1 MKRLLIFICLAT
13 VIFAMTSCSSKGG
26 KGLFTPTSSGRPYEV
41 LVVVNPGVWD
51 RPSGRALHDVLSAN
65 VPGLPQPES
74 SFRISHVAPK
84 DMDATLKLFR
94 NIVVVDIQDIYSK
107 AKLKAGN
114 DVYATPQTIMTIQ
127 APTEDA
133 LKTCVTKN
141 KQVILDYFTKNE
153 MNRRIATLRED
164 YSKIIS
170 EDIQAKFGCNINMPL
185 ELQGK
190 AAKKGK
196 DFYWASTNRAVAD
209 LNFVMYTY
217 PYRSKKTFTL
227 DFFKHKRDS
236 VMKINVPGAR
246 KGMYMQTD
254 SIFVDM
260 RNLKVNGRYIQEVKG
275 LWYVKGDMMGGPF
288 VSHAMV
294 DEANQRVVVVEA
306 FVYAPSKL
314 KRNYI
319 RQMEAA
325 LYTLTI
331 PKIATIDEIPIT
343 GVAVDK
349 KKK

>member
-1 MKRLLIFICLAT
+1 
-13 VIFAMTSCSSKGG
+13 
-26 KGLFTPTSSGRPYEV
+26 
-41 LVVVNPGVWD
+41 
-51 RPSGRALHDVLSAN
+51 
-65 VPGLPQPES
+65 
-74 SFRISHVAPK
+74 
-84 DMDATLKLFR
+84 MDATLKLFR
-94 NIVVVDIQDIYSK
+94 NIVIVDIQDIYSK

-114 DVYATPQTIMTIQ
+114 DVYAAPQTIMTIQ
-127 APTEDA
+127 APTEA
-133 LKTCVTKN
+133 ELETCVTRN
-141 KQVILDYFTKNE
+141 KQVILDYFIKNE
-153 MNRRIATLRED
+153 MNRRIATLREEHN
-164 YSKIIS
+164 KIIS
-170 EDIQAKFGCNINMPL
+170 EDIQAQFGCNINMPL

-236 VMKINVPGAR
+236 VMKVNVPGAR

-254 SIFVDM
+254 SIFVNM

-314 KRNYI
+314 KRNYM